1 MYVYIKYILFL
12 NLYIVSLDKK
22 INRNTIIEIQ
32 NKIDPDKV
40 MIDSPLSITFIQA
53 DIRVS

>member
-40 MIDSPLSITFIQA
+40 IIDSPLCITFIQT